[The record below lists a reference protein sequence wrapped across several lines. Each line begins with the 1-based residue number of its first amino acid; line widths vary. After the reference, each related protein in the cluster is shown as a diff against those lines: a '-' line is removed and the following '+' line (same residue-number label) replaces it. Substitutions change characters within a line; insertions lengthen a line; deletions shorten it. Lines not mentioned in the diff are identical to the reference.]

1 MRRIQSRELPQ
12 QSLRGNNVVQP
23 LELATGFEPRII
35 QQGKKFRRFTWNIS
49 FRSAHLPLIIS
60 EFPSV
65 PSLRVV
71 WMPDRRIGSV
81 DGRANSV

>member
-1 MRRIQSRELPQ
+1 MAFSRFFAFD
-12 QSLRGNNVVQP
+12 SRGYN
-23 LELATGFEPRII
+23 
-35 QQGKKFRRFTWNIS
+35 
-49 FRSAHLPLIIS
+49 FRSAHLALIIS

-81 DGRANSV
+81 EEWANSV